1 MNLML
6 DNKLIRKLTKL
17 FASIELDDLGNL
29 TINKNLDVGSNI
41 KIKGPA
47 YLIDQNGD
55 RIAKPLY
62 VHDIV
67 MTINSTN
74 YYLSIYNESHTPI
87 KNMTDIKTICGRR
100 TRVQCTGGN
109 AASFNPQTLE
119 LTNRDSTVAD
129 LSTAVVGD
137 QISKVL

>member
-1 MNLML
+1 MKRMINSE
-6 DNKLIRKLTKL
+6 LIKQIVDL
-17 FASIELDDLGNL
+17 FTSVESDDMGNL
-29 TINKNLDVGSNI
+29 TIGKNLEVDGWV
-41 KIKGPA
+41 KIHGPA
-47 YLIDQNGD
+47 YLVDQNGD

-87 KNMTDIKTICGRR
+87 KSMDTIKSICGRR

-109 AASFNPQTLE
+109 AAVFNPQTLE

-137 QISKVL
+137 NISKVL

>member
-6 DNKLIRKLTKL
+6 DNKLIQRLTK
-17 FASIELDDLGNL
+17 FFSSVEFDDLGNL
-29 TINKNLDVGSNI
+29 TINKNLDVDGWV

-47 YLIDQNGD
+47 YLVDQNGE

-67 MTINSTN
+67 MTISSTN

-87 KNMTDIKTICGRR
+87 TDIANIKTICGRR

-137 QISKVL
+137 SISKVL